1 MTEPQHRVETVEQLQ
16 ALYRAPNDRVKAKK
30 TSRIV
35 PAAAAIIA
43 STPFFLV
50 STADRDGNCD
60 VSPRGGP
67 PGQLRMLDDSSVAFP
82 DLSGN
87 NLIDTLRNIVDNPH
101 CGLLIL
107 TPGTDETLRLNGRA
121 HISTDPDLLAGW
133 DDLVR
138 RPKCAVVIELDDM
151 FLHCAKAFR
160 RGEVWQP
167 ESWGRFDAL
176 PDHAESFLAAT
187 GMTADLAQVRASL
200 EASYADDLANERPE
214 GTS

>member
-1 MTEPQHRVETVEQLQ
+1 MNDPAHRLETIDQLQ
-16 ALYRAPNDRVKAKK
+16 ALYRAPNERVKAKK
-30 TSRIV
+30 TSVID
-35 PAAAAIIA
+35 PAAAAII
-43 STPFFLV
+43 STTPFFLV
-50 STADRDGNCD
+50 ATADAAGNCD

-67 PGQLRMLDDSSVAFP
+67 SGQLRILDDSTVAFP

-87 NLIDTLRNIVDNPH
+87 NLIDTLRNIIDNPH

-121 HISTDPDLLAGW
+121 HISTDPELLARW
-133 DDLVR
+133 DELVR

-167 ESWGRFDAL
+167 ESWAKYASL

-187 GMTADLAQVRASL
+187 GMSADIADVRAGL
-200 EASYADDLANERPE
+200 EASYADDLANERPI
-214 GTS
+214 